1 MSRVQA
7 IGRAQRKG
15 GSPTDEDTTLV
26 LVPTMDAEDLWAILQ
41 AVGNVDSQ
49 FQAVLR
55 GISRKYLPG
64 DEASFQLETNLA
76 LSRYIDVD
84 SLPMEFVFKSILVG
98 ILKYDGGGD
107 ILSTHLWDEKFN
119 KVHQF
124 WEENG
129 HCKVIGELACWLSK
143 QRKAHA
149 SGGLTEDQQE
159 RLEALGVQWIITRGT
174 RAAWEERCNELVA
187 YRQTHGHCD
196 VPRREETGL
205 GQWLAYQR
213 TAYKKGSSKLTEKR
227 LKRLEALGVQWDR
240 REATWE
246 ERYNELVAYRQTH
259 NHCNVLRSEE
269 TGLGQWLDK
278 QRVAYKKGS
287 SKLTEKRQKRLEALG
302 VQWDPR
308 EAVWEERFN
317 ELVAYKQKNGH
328 CNVLRREESGP
339 GPWLTTQRQALKKGN
354 LTEERQMRL
363 EALGVQCKLR

>member
-84 SLPMEFVFKSILVG
+84 SLPLEFVFKSILVG

-107 ILSTHLWDEKFN
+107 IPSTDLWDEDFN

-159 RLEALGVQWIITRGT
+159 RLEALGVQWINTRGT
-174 RAAWEERCNELVA
+174 YKAAWEERCNELVA
-187 YRQTHGHCD
+187 YRQTNG
-196 VPRREETGL
+196 
-205 GQWLAYQR
+205 
-213 TAYKKGSSKLTEKR
+213 
-227 LKRLEALGVQWDR
+227 
-240 REATWE
+240 
-246 ERYNELVAYRQTH
+246 
-259 NHCNVLRSEE
+259 HCNVPQIEVS
-269 TGLGQWLDK
+269 GLGMWLSN

-302 VQWDPR
+302 VQGDR
-308 EAVWEERFN
+308 HEAAWEERYN
-317 ELVAYKQKNGH
+317 ELVAYRQKNGD
-328 CNVLRREESGP
+328 CDVPQREEMGL
-339 GPWLTTQRQALKKGN
+339 GRWLRNQRTAYKNDK
-354 LTEERQMRL
+354 LTEKRLKRL
-363 EALGVQCKLR
+363 EALGVRWVLR